1 MSAYEMPW
9 RTTFEFYASLAWL
22 AAIVLLG
29 IISYAVALPIA
40 PFLYMMAIASV
51 FFFINI
57 KKSWR
62 IWSLKFA
69 LSGIGI
75 AFLTT
80 ESLRERIAIDKSKIW
95 LGYGFEWLP
104 VHTQR
109 IYEMKKLDASSFY
122 PPEFFLRIKEK
133 MTGKMVGSL
142 NKDVPGAPW
151 IHGVEPDEI
160 DLMMPFDNLI
170 GNTLILGTTR
180 CGKTRMLDVL
190 ISQCIERKK
199 TAVIVIDP
207 KGDNDMEENMRR
219 SENAAGRGKKF
230 CKFHLAFPGDSIRI
244 DPMKNYNNVTELASR
259 ASALIQGESGTA
271 DPFAAFA
278 WDVSNSI
285 NLGLLE
291 VGEKPNLLKL
301 RQYIEGGVGPLLA
314 RCFAAFYQKKEKE
327 VPDWKQKQRD
337 YISRCIKRNPD
348 GSMPTREPLDK
359 EIMFGNIMMYEAIY
373 RSSELRDMRSEAV
386 EALMN
391 IFKHDVTHYGKMLAN
406 FKPELAKL
414 TTGELAAL
422 LSPDPTDITDPRL
435 ATDMMSLIN
444 SESIVY
450 IGLNALADKTVA
462 GAIGSMLLSDLAAC
476 AASRYNFG
484 AGDPDLRIYLFVD
497 ESAQVVNDPY
507 IQILNMAGGSN
518 FANVAATQ
526 TIPDFTAR
534 LGSEDKARVML
545 GNFNNLFALRS
556 KDRTT
561 QDFITETFG
570 EAYVY
575 SLQTTKGTNSTTEQN
590 VSHFGGG
597 ISERMS
603 ETLEEK
609 FPVELLG
616 MLPNWQYIAS
626 ISGGRL
632 IKGRVP
638 IITSGGH

>member
-1 MSAYEMPW
+1 
-9 RTTFEFYASLAWL
+9 
-22 AAIVLLG
+22 
-29 IISYAVALPIA
+29 
-40 PFLYMMAIASV
+40 
-51 FFFINI
+51 
-57 KKSWR
+57 
-62 IWSLKFA
+62 
-69 LSGIGI
+69 
-75 AFLTT
+75 
-80 ESLRERIAIDKSKIW
+80 
-95 LGYGFEWLP
+95 
-104 VHTQR
+104 
-109 IYEMKKLDASSFY
+109 
-122 PPEFFLRIKEK
+122 
-133 MTGKMVGSL
+133 
-142 NKDVPGAPW
+142 
-151 IHGVEPDEI
+151 
-160 DLMMPFDNLI
+160 
-170 GNTLILGTTR
+170 
-180 CGKTRMLDVL
+180 
-190 ISQCIERKK
+190 
-199 TAVIVIDP
+199 
-207 KGDNDMEENMRR
+207 
-219 SENAAGRGKKF
+219 
-230 CKFHLAFPGDSIRI
+230 
-244 DPMKNYNNVTELASR
+244 
-259 ASALIQGESGTA
+259 
-271 DPFAAFA
+271 
-278 WDVSNSI
+278 
-285 NLGLLE
+285 
-291 VGEKPNLLKL
+291 
-301 RQYIEGGVGPLLA
+301 
-314 RCFAAFYQKKEKE
+314 
-327 VPDWKQKQRD
+327 
-337 YISRCIKRNPD
+337 
-348 GSMPTREPLDK
+348 
-359 EIMFGNIMMYEAIY
+359 
-373 RSSELRDMRSEAV
+373 
-386 EALMN
+386 
-391 IFKHDVTHYGKMLAN
+391 
-406 FKPELAKL
+406 
-414 TTGELAAL
+414 
-422 LSPDPTDITDPRL
+422 
-435 ATDMMSLIN
+435 MMSLIN